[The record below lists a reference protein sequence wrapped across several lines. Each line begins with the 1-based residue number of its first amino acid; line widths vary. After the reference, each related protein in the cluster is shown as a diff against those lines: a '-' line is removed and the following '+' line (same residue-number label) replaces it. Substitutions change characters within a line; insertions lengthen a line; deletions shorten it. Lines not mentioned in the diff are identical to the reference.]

1 MVGLKK
7 FLYTITQKLSS
18 RQNTRIR
25 KIKKREK
32 RDRIRRGQTSKRE
45 RERKREDCMKLE

>member
-25 KIKKREK
+25 KIKKGKRETGYEG
-32 RDRIRRGQTSKRE
+32 DRHQKEKERE
-45 RERKREDCMKLE
+45 RERTV